1 MMRIVRNILLFSLW
15 LSCSISPP
23 IEPVESPSSQDPS
36 SPVYAEQLARN
47 NQPVHYSGQFEY
59 TLSDCEGP
67 HSKDLNEFVKRSF
80 FQATVQRNKVK
91 FLRPDKKS
99 EMNVAIES
107 HWNSTTRKLSR
118 SRGRFGMAE
127 TEDWR
132 NSTGIMN
139 LSRDEISGQITDI
152 DIIHQQTFCG
162 VLFRFRGV
170 AAQQSSGVPDDV

>member
-1 MMRIVRNILLFSLW
+1 M
-15 LSCSISPP
+15 SPP
-23 IEPVESPSSQDPS
+23 PVEPTEPVSSPESS

-59 TLSDCEGP
+59 TLSDCEGS
-67 HSKDLNEFVKRSF
+67 HSKKLNEFVKRSF

-91 FLRPDKKS
+91 FLRPDKKN

-118 SRGRFGMAE
+118 SRGHFGMAE

-152 DIIHQQTFCG
+152 DIIHEQTFCG

-170 AAQQSSGVPDDV
+170 AAQNNSSTPEDV